1 MSPARSKRQAA
12 PQKRRRE
19 DIIRAVAV
27 AAGIVIVTAILVWL
41 LRPGPPGIP
50 ATGGLMNRQPRVSWL
65 IGLALGITAFAT
77 WWVLKRSGRRTRA
90 RAKVIL
96 PIVVGAVIVAA
107 VIGGFLWPGG
117 LLRHDVAP
125 APEPPTTTT
134 QPSTT
139 SAPGAAVSTTVAGA
153 SGATGATGTPTTL
166 SPTTLPTTTTKGAG
180 TSTTAGP

>member
-1 MSPARSKRQAA
+1 MSPARSKRQSA

-19 DIIRAVAV
+19 EIVRAVAV
-27 AAGIVIVTAILVWL
+27 AVGIVIVTAILVWL

-50 ATGGLMNRQPRVSWL
+50 ATGGLMNRQPRASWL

-77 WWVLKRSGRRTRA
+77 WWILMRSRPRTRA

-96 PIVVGAVIVAA
+96 PIVVGVVIVTAI
-107 VIGGFLWPGG
+107 IGGVLWPGG

-125 APEPPTTTT
+125 APAPPTTT

-139 SAPGAAVSTTVAGA
+139 SS
-153 SGATGATGTPTTL
+153 TGAGVSTTL
-166 SPTTLPTTTTKGAG
+166 SPTTVPSTTTKGAG